1 MDRPTTDLLVLMVAF
16 TICSSVVVGGG
27 WIIAVEV
34 IHPENDTTRGLVLV
48 SDIINTLIGLLAGFL
63 AGRTET
69 VQIAL
74 KAKQQEEKD
83 KKP

>member
-1 MDRPTTDLLVLMVAF
+1 MVSF
-16 TICSSVVVGGG
+16 TICSAVVVGGSM
-27 WIIAVEV
+27 ILLSEL
-34 IHPENDTTRGLVLV
+34 IHPDVDTTRGLVLV

-74 KAKQQEEKD
+74 KAKQEEEN